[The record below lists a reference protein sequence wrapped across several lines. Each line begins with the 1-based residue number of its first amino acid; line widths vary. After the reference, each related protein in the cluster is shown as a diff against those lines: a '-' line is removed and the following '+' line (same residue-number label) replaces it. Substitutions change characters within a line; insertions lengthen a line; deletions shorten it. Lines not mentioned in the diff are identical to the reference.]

1 MNLHVTEIAKK
12 LKTFYSQL
20 VLAGLPLLAFFTQS
34 KGFKNYMLSQEN
46 FMKEKVHIILI
57 PKVET
62 GIQGKLHEGERSFT
76 SGEFE
81 GGKKHGSD
89 ILQYFDA
96 KMMQE

>member
-1 MNLHVTEIAKK
+1 MNADT
-12 LKTFYSQL
+12 
-20 VLAGLPLLAFFTQS
+20 
-34 KGFKNYMLSQEN
+34 
-46 FMKEKVHIILI
+46 
-57 PKVET
+57 
-62 GIQGKLHEGERSFT
+62 ERSFP